1 MSRTLDEQSW
11 SVITG
16 PVTIV
21 DNGRSVTT
29 RRLLRLA
36 LALALVPTGAVLV
49 LLPGSDTSALS
60 QLSRSL
66 GISVIAAGVVAA
78 FREVIMS
85 RLEADEAASEI
96 AQKIR
101 EQIITGSDASAF
113 KLVSPV
119 RRGYGRYYQWAVD
132 TELREMFFA
141 GRSVLH
147 RIQADFKARSL
158 GPVEDVLAR
167 KVQDGCVVRI
177 LFLDPRSE
185 LVSRLA
191 REEGQTR
198 AQMLGDLAASLGV
211 CERTYRA
218 VQRTAG
224 AHLHGQALLQVR
236 VYDEVPYFS
245 YHSSGEEVIVG
256 FYFTTILGSS
266 SAAYVINDQETLSFF
281 RQHFESVLGRSGEGI
296 ILEVSGNRNVCDFN
310 QRLYDE
316 LITYLKGELGQEA
329 FERRH
334 GGG

>member
-1 MSRTLDEQSW
+1 M
-11 SVITG
+11 
-16 PVTIV
+16 
-21 DNGRSVTT
+21 TT

-36 LALALVPTGAVLV
+36 LALGLLPTGAVLV

-66 GISVIAAGVVAA
+66 GISVIAAGVVTA

-85 RLEADEAASEI
+85 RLEADETADEI

-101 EQIITGSDASAF
+101 MQLFTGNDASAF
-113 KLVSPV
+113 KLVSAV
-119 RRGYGRYYQWAVD
+119 RRGYSRYYQWAID

-147 RIQADFKARSL
+147 RIQADFKARSI

-167 KVQDGCVVRI
+167 KVQEGCVVRV

-191 REEGQTR
+191 IEEGQTR

-211 CERTYRA
+211 CERTYHA
-218 VQRTAG
+218 VQRATG
-224 AHLHGQALLQVR
+224 THLDGRALLQVR

-245 YHSSGEEVIVG
+245 YHSNGDEVIVG
-256 FYFTTILGSS
+256 FYFTTIVGSS
-266 SAAYVINDQETLSFF
+266 SAAYVVNDQETLGFF
-281 RQHFESVLGRSGEGI
+281 RQHFESVFGRASNGI

-310 QRLYDE
+310 HRLCEE
-316 LITYLKGELGQEA
+316 LTTYLEGELGQEA
-329 FERRH
+329 FQRRYS
-334 GGG
+334 GG